1 MWEWISY
8 VDPCRSVKLSNDCRF
23 YGRHD
28 EKVSNRNFFRLS
40 DISGLAVTNP
50 MFLVVISLFTF
61 DGNFMAF
68 PLAVINH
75 VTLWHSSSSSSIIS
89 IPEMLAHL
97 CVTCGFTFFWD
108 DVAICFFFV
117 QNLFFSSMIYRREK
131 LHGNFVILNIS
142 FLFRFNRV
150 QFIDLCKNEQWLHE
164 ITLHNRGEIL
174 PRFVYDAINISF
186 ILH

>member
-40 DISGLAVTNP
+40 DISGLAVANP

-97 CVTCGFTFFWD
+97 CVTCGFTFFLRWR
-108 DVAICFFFV
+108 CHLLLFCSKPLFFFYDI
-117 QNLFFSSMIYRREK
+117 SKREIAWQFR
-131 LHGNFVILNIS
+131 HPQH
-142 FLFRFNRV
+142 FLSV
-150 QFIDLCKNEQWLHE
+150 PI
-164 ITLHNRGEIL
+164 
-174 PRFVYDAINISF
+174 
-186 ILH
+186 